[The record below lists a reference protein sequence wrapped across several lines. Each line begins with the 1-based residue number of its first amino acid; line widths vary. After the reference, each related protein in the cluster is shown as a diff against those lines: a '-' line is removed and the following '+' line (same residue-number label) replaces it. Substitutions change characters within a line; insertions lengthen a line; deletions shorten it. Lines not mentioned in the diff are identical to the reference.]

1 MKSRNWITP
10 HLFSEIQS
18 TIEQLNRLRLNLIKG
33 KINHSLNDWILH
45 NQFLR
50 LGFSQFPPAFIQ
62 TGKNTF
68 LAKNGNHNLE
78 LPAQKWNVL
87 HCSIIIMKKP
97 HANLI
102 NSSKINW
109 QQKRKVFTTAN
120 SQTLMKNI
128 FAQYLK
134 IKLKVSFSLNY
145 LNDTFLV
152 DFKTLCWLE
161 EPLICHI
168 WDTILQA
175 IIN

>member
-1 MKSRNWITP
+1 MIE
-10 HLFSEIQS
+10 FY
-18 TIEQLNRLRLNLIKG
+18 TINSCLALAFLSSAPSCI
-33 KINHSLNDWILH
+33 HSDRKEH
-45 NQFLR
+45 FLGQKR
-50 LGFSQFPPAFIQ
+50 
-62 TGKNTF
+62 KW
-68 LAKNGNHNLE
+68 NHNLE
-78 LPAQKWNVL
+78 SPAQKWNVL

>member
-1 MKSRNWITP
+1 MNFIS
-10 HLFSEIQS
+10 
-18 TIEQLNRLRLNLIKG
+18 
-33 KINHSLNDWILH
+33 
-45 NQFLR
+45 R
-50 LGFSQFPPAFIQ
+50 LGTKIVW
-62 TGKNTF
+62 TRYKGC
-68 LAKNGNHNLE
+68 LAKNPRNKSFKARYIYNLDIN
-78 LPAQKWNVL
+78 PPSPQKWNVL
-87 HCSIIIMKKP
+87 HCWIIIMKKP